1 MKRIALSFIS
11 FTIALLAI
19 AQNAK
24 DSLTFTTILENGI
37 TSIKNQNRSGTC
49 WDYATIA
56 FIESEL
62 LRKTGKTYNL
72 SEMFV
77 ANKDY
82 MDCAEYHVR
91 LHGDSK
97 FSEGGSADDVFSVIS
112 RHGICPEDAMAK
124 PGEMM
129 GDTLANFTE
138 FFSVLEPYVKAVA
151 NNKAKRLSPQ
161 WRVGMQSILDAY
173 LGKCPESF
181 MYEGKEYTPKSFA
194 ESLNI
199 NKDDYISITS
209 FMHHPFYEWFV
220 IEAPYKWRP
229 CRSYNIPYEE
239 MMETIDHAL
248 QQGYTVAWG
257 GDVSGNGFDRK
268 GLAKA
273 GTPEQVPSQ
282 GLRQVTF
289 DNWQSTYDHVM
300 LIFGIAKDQNGC
312 EYYMVKNSWGD
323 AGNYHGIR
331 YMTKTYIAIYT
342 TYIFL
347 NKEALPKSISDKII
361 RG

>member
-24 DSLTFTTILENGI
+24 DSLIFTTILENGI

-112 RHGICPEDAMAK
+112 RFVQDFVGFLRLLISSVSTTMP
-124 PGEMM
+124 
-129 GDTLANFTE
+129 T
-138 FFSVLEPYVKAVA
+138 FS
-151 NNKAKRLSPQ
+151 
-161 WRVGMQSILDAY
+161 
-173 LGKCPESF
+173 
-181 MYEGKEYTPKSFA
+181 
-194 ESLNI
+194 
-199 NKDDYISITS
+199 
-209 FMHHPFYEWFV
+209 
-220 IEAPYKWRP
+220 
-229 CRSYNIPYEE
+229 
-239 MMETIDHAL
+239 
-248 QQGYTVAWG
+248 
-257 GDVSGNGFDRK
+257 
-268 GLAKA
+268 
-273 GTPEQVPSQ
+273 
-282 GLRQVTF
+282 
-289 DNWQSTYDHVM
+289 
-300 LIFGIAKDQNGC
+300 
-312 EYYMVKNSWGD
+312 
-323 AGNYHGIR
+323 
-331 YMTKTYIAIYT
+331 
-342 TYIFL
+342 
-347 NKEALPKSISDKII
+347 
-361 RG
+361 